1 MNITTMTEERNSGSD
16 VIGSCPT
23 TIVVMGDALTG
34 KSALIKSLSSDRD
47 YPIFRIDDSNDSI
60 SSSSNSMKKKNKE
73 LRLLEFHSGYEDSV
87 APNDVALVVITFDIR
102 VQESFHRAL
111 DKWLKIKN
119 ERMTD
124 SMLLIVGN
132 FLDSPIE
139 RRVEVVET
147 CRACAKKDALYF
159 EISNETMEN
168 VRELHSMVHDLI
180 VGLTKHIENSGKI
193 NHWENHE
200 YEQVDLKHIE
210 YHLQNLK
217 ERLEDT
223 ENDLRHPSTTISNEY
238 NSNNAYDRQH
248 IQEHMF
254 ESFKALGL
262 SVPHAMLTAPLSTP
276 SLISLNAHHHKIRIS
291 LPGGMDDVTLHIYDN
306 YDLETQ
312 IDAFMKIYEMSGDRQ
327 ARDRILSIATMLIN
341 KKAVARNS
349 GIENNSS
356 SNKNRAKTF
365 KYSGE
370 FPSSD
375 E

>member
-1 MNITTMTEERNSGSD
+1 MTTMTEERNSSSD
-16 VIGSCPT
+16 LIGSCPT

-47 YPIFRIDDSNDSI
+47 YPIFRIDDSNDSV
-60 SSSSNSMKKKNKE
+60 SSSSNSMEKKNKE

-111 DKWLKIKN
+111 NKWLKIKN

-147 CRACAKKDALYF
+147 SRACAKKDALYF

-180 VGLTKHIENSGKI
+180 VDLTKRIDNSGKI
-193 NHWENHE
+193 NYWENHE

-238 NSNNAYDRQH
+238 NTNNAYDRQH

-262 SVPHAMLTAPLSTP
+262 SVPHAMLTAPLSTR
-276 SLISLNAHHHKIRIS
+276 SLTSLNAHHHKIRIS
-291 LPGGMDDVTLHIYDN
+291 LPGGVDDVTLHIYDH

-341 KKAVARNS
+341 KKAVARTS
-349 GIENNSS
+349 GIENNSFG
-356 SNKNRAKTF
+356 NKNRPKTF